1 MYVTTFIEY
10 HNLIFVQKLLYNAPH
25 CHCKLLNMPC
35 ILLSNIITSKIGKIN
50 FKNEYKIK
58 LNHD

>member
-10 HNLIFVQKLLYNAPH
+10 HNLIFVQKLLYNASY
-25 CHCKLLNMPC
+25 CHCKLLNMLC
-35 ILLSNIITSKIGKIN
+35 ILSNIIMSKIGKIN

>member
-10 HNLIFVQKLLYNAPH
+10 HNLIFVQKLLYNASH
-25 CHCKLLNMPC
+25 CHCKLL
-35 ILLSNIITSKIGKIN
+35 SNIIKSKIGKIN